1 MDKKEKLKHVELNE
15 QVVFWRWVNLTKLA
29 VVTPSSVYHLNISN
43 PNEPYVK
50 ILDRAGAL
58 APDSAIPVQIIGYIL
73 EGQEKWCALY
83 GISTP
88 DGGKTINGHI

>member
-1 MDKKEKLKHVELNE
+1 
-15 QVVFWRWVNLTKLA
+15 VNLTKLA

-58 APDSAIPVQIIGYIL
+58 APDSAIPV
-73 EGQEKWCALY
+73 
-83 GISTP
+83 
-88 DGGKTINGHI
+88 